1 MAGAGFATGS
11 VTDSSSWGESWAE
24 FTGFFSGLSVV
35 FSGLSVVSV
44 SLDGVGEPFI
54 SGTAGVGKSAA
65 EPTLESGGN
74 TAPCV
79 GADRHSNSRV
89 ASIKSFQG
97 MNLGFAKVISTLE
110 LGGSVGGLHR

>member
-24 FTGFFSGLSVV
+24 FTGF

-110 LGGSVGGLHR
+110 LGGSVGGFHR